1 MRTVVWGGTFKRA
14 YKRTLR
20 KHAERVGAIDE
31 TLTVLATDPFD
42 PRLETHK
49 LKGRLT
55 GAWACSAGYDLR
67 IVFDF
72 VGSPGQK
79 EKDILLISVG
89 THDEVY

>member
-20 KHAERVGAIDE
+20 KHSEWVSAIDG

-55 GAWACSAGYDLR
+55 GAWACSAGHDLR

>member
-1 MRTVVWGGTFKRA
+1 MRAVIWGGTFKRA
-14 YKRTLR
+14 FKRTLR
-20 KHAERVGAIDE
+20 KHSERVSAIEE
-31 TLTVLATDPFD
+31 TLTVLATDPFNI
-42 PRLETHK
+42 RLETYK
-49 LKGRLT
+49 LKGRLE

-79 EKDILLISVG
+79 EKDIFLISVG